1 MIRKAENK
9 DVSGIMELVKEAHT
23 PSISR
28 FVKLDP
34 KTLRTNIQVCVLSA
48 EHFVVVVE
56 LEGKIEGAMIGVTHQ
71 LWYSRKKQA
80 ADLFFY
86 VTEDGIGWGAKLMR
100 RFIGWAKENPGVK
113 EIMLGTTSGIGDAE
127 RTKKLYER
135 MGAVR
140 IGDTFVLPQE

>member
-23 PSISR
+23 HSISR

-56 LEGKIEGAMIGVTHQ
+56 LEGKIEGVMIGVTHQ

-80 ADLFFY
+80 TDLFFY
-86 VTEDGIGWGAKLMR
+86 VTENGIGWGAKLMR

-135 MGAVR
+135 IGAVR

>member
-9 DVSGIMELVKEAHT
+9 DISGIMELVKEAHT
-23 PSISR
+23 HSISR

-80 ADLFFY
+80 ADSFFY
-86 VTEDGIGWGAKLMR
+86 VTENGIGWGAKLMR

-113 EIMLGTTSGIGDAE
+113 EVMLGTTSGIGDAE

-135 MGAVR
+135 IGAVR

>member
-23 PSISR
+23 HSISR

-56 LEGKIEGAMIGVTHQ
+56 LEGKIEGVMIGVTHQ

-80 ADLFFY
+80 TDLFFY
-86 VTEDGIGWGAKLMR
+86 VTENGIGWGAKLMR

-113 EIMLGTTSGIGDAE
+113 EIRLGITSGIGDAE

-135 MGAVR
+135 IGAVR

>member
-23 PSISR
+23 HSIYR

-56 LEGKIEGAMIGVTHQ
+56 LEGKIEGVMIGVTHQ

-80 ADLFFY
+80 TDLFFY
-86 VTEDGIGWGAKLMR
+86 VTENGIGWGAKLMR

-113 EIMLGTTSGIGDAE
+113 EIMLGITSGIGEAE

-135 MGAVR
+135 IGAVR

>member
-23 PSISR
+23 HSISR

-56 LEGKIEGAMIGVTHQ
+56 LEGKIEGVMIGVTHQ

-80 ADLFFY
+80 TDLFFY
-86 VTEDGIGWGAKLMR
+86 VTENGIGWGAKLMR

-113 EIMLGTTSGIGDAE
+113 EIMLGITSGIGDAE

-135 MGAVR
+135 IGAVR

>member
-1 MIRKAENK
+1 
-9 DVSGIMELVKEAHT
+9 LVKEAHSK
-23 PSISR
+23 SISR

-34 KTLRTNIQVCVLSA
+34 KTLRTNVQICVLSA
-48 EHFVVVVE
+48 EHFVIVVE
-56 LEGKIEGAMIGVTHQ
+56 LNGKIEGVMIGVTHQ
-71 LWYSRKKQA
+71 LWYSKKKQA
-80 ADLFFY
+80 TDLFFY
-86 VTEDGIGWGAKLMR
+86 VTYEGTGWGAKLMR
-100 RFIGWAKENPGVK
+100 RFISWSKENPGVK